1 MQKDEMSFVIGPR
14 SSHFVLSYVYGAP
27 KTAGA
32 QVLGKQVLRSATS
45 IEANY
50 PGSNRVRSKAEFIT
64 KWGDF
69 LRDIEETAYWP
80 ESIADV
86 GIVAAEKLMLLR
98 HEWSQRKAARH
109 RRQPEIGER
118 PGQREAI
125 SRPTCDVCDNPKAT
139 KEVVST

>member
-1 MQKDEMSFVIGPR
+1 MKMSFVIGPR
-14 SSHFVLSYVYGAP
+14 ISHFVLSYVYGAP

-69 LRDIEETAYWP
+69 LRAIEETAL
-80 ESIADV
+80 A
-86 GIVAAEKLMLLR
+86 GID
-98 HEWSQRKAARH
+98 
-109 RRQPEIGER
+109 RRCGNCR
-118 PGQREAI
+118 RREAYA
-125 SRPTCDVCDNPKAT
+125 SSARMEPAGSGAT
-139 KEVVST
+139 